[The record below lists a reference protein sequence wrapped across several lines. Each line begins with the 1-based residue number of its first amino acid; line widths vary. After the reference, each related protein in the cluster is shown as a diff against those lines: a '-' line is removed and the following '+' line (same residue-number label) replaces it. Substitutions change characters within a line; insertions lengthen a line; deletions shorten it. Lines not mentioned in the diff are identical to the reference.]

1 MVSIDH
7 SKQMYQRLRRTDFE
21 RSLKTLT
28 IYQTFFERSFHLQLH
43 SLLRSPSQILSIR
56 YSSLPTRWFRMAIS
70 KSVKV
75 IGEESEVGDG
85 TSWNDLSRPKKYYTN
100 LNFYL
105 KKQFFCVIVGMP
117 LSAILEVLDY
127 GSFQEMFKV
136 GIKRY
141 KKK

>member
-1 MVSIDH
+1 
-7 SKQMYQRLRRTDFE
+7 
-21 RSLKTLT
+21 
-28 IYQTFFERSFHLQLH
+28 
-43 SLLRSPSQILSIR
+43 
-56 YSSLPTRWFRMAIS
+56 MAIS

-85 TSWNDLSRPKKYYTN
+85 SSSNDLSRPKKYYTN

-127 GSFQEMFKV
+127 GSFQEMFKL

>member
-1 MVSIDH
+1 M
-7 SKQMYQRLRRTDFE
+7 KN
-21 RSLKTLT
+21 
-28 IYQTFFERSFHLQLH
+28 
-43 SLLRSPSQILSIR
+43 IL
-56 YSSLPTRWFRMAIS
+56 YS

-85 TSWNDLSRPKKYYTN
+85 TSAQKKFDISLMFSDFFRNLYDEAFDTSALNDLSRPKKYYTN

-105 KKQFFCVIVGMP
+105 KKQFFCVIVGMH

-127 GSFQEMFKV
+127 CSFQEMFKV

-141 KKK
+141 KKKQRIPFNAGSQSQ